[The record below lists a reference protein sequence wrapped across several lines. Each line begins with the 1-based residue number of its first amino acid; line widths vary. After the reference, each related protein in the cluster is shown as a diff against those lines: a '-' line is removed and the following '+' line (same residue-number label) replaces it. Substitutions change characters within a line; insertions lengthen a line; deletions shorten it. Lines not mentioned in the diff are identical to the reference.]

1 MKDIKNKIELIIEKS
16 TGKQAC
22 KNCLSYNDGT
32 CTFGCVNERN
42 GYAYNFSN
50 KKITTP
56 EYSCGNFSAVYSL
69 NEDTLDAL
77 RDLLADIE
85 RVNEGAKN
93 LDLLLSGK
101 MTEADFVEI
110 MK

>member
-16 TGKQAC
+16 SGKEAC
-22 KNCLSYNDGT
+22 KNCKCYQDGT

-42 GYAYNFSN
+42 GYRYNFSN

-56 EYSCGNFSAVYSL
+56 EYCCGNYSPLYSL
-69 NEDTLDAL
+69 NENTIESLK
-77 RDLLADIE
+77 DLLSDIE

-93 LDLLLSGK
+93 LDLMLSGK
-101 MTEADFVEI
+101 ITEEDFVDMI
-110 MK
+110 K